1 MSTKGILNGANG
13 GASSMRLSLVLA
25 AIGAFVIMLTIAAYI
40 IISAIKE
47 VNPEWATMG
56 VFTIGV
62 AAILTGVGYT
72 KVLQKETELK
82 HETKKE

>member
-25 AIGAFVIMLTIAAYI
+25 AIGAFIIMLSVAAYI
-40 IISAIKE
+40 LIAAVNE
-47 VNPEWATMG
+47 VSPEWATMG
-56 VFTIGV
+56 VFTVGV
-62 AAILTGVGYT
+62 AAVLTGVSYT

-82 HETKKE
+82 YEKEK